1 MKAMGIDFGLAR
13 IGIALSDDTKFLA
26 SPYLTY
32 KRKGNEEDVRYFV
45 DLVKT
50 KNVDEIVCGLPMNM
64 NGEEQEIALKT
75 REFMNEIKQVLD
87 VKIEFVDER
96 LCSLLAEDM
105 LKQTEKD
112 WKKRK
117 EKLDSVAAS
126 IILQDYLDGKTVNVE
141 ELEEE
146 VLNVIC
152 SPNADGKA
160 IWYPNN
166 FKMMISANI
175 V

>member
-26 SPYLTY
+26 SPYVVY
-32 KRKGNEEDVRYFV
+32 KRKNEEQDISYLC
-45 DLVKT
+45 DLIKT

-64 NGEEQEIALKT
+64 QGEEQKIASLT
-75 REFMNEIKQVLD
+75 REFMQKVAENTN
-87 VKIEFVDER
+87 VKICFEDER
-96 LCSLLAEDM
+96 LSSVMAEDM

-126 IILQDYLDGKTVNVE
+126 IILQDYLD
-141 ELEEE
+141 LRR
-146 VLNVIC
+146 
-152 SPNADGKA
+152 
-160 IWYPNN
+160 
-166 FKMMISANI
+166 
-175 V
+175 